1 MKAAGYT
8 AADLKAAGFVVFTLY
23 SSGGFSPKQ
32 LKGRLGLFFNHHLLP
47 VELHVR

>member
-8 AADLKAAGFVVFTLY
+8 AVDLKAAGFAVFTLY

-32 LKGRLGLFFNHHLLP
+32 LKGRLSLFFNFHMLP
-47 VELHVR
+47 VGLQMR